1 MNMKLMLVGL
11 LAVASLVSAQK
22 VKSQKEAQAVQA
34 VFSASSPDAKIA
46 AVNDLLSKFKD
57 TEFKTFVLEMAAEA
71 YQQKGDSANAIIFG
85 NRAIEADPKNIQ
97 ALLLVAGQMAQGT
110 KEFDLDKD
118 EKIKKATKL
127 ANDAIAAVGTAQK
140 LNPQMTE
147 DQWSNIK
154 KEMLA
159 QGHETLGMLASVDK
173 KFDVAINEF
182 KTAVDGSPTPE
193 PTTMARLAASYINAK
208 RFDEGIAM
216 ADKVLAMG
224 NVPESLK
231 KFAQDEKTRAAK
243 MKGGQ

>member
-34 VFSASSPDAKIA
+34 VFSATSPDAKIA

-216 ADKVLAMG
+216 ADKVLAIG

-231 KFAQDEKTRAAK
+231 KFAQDEKARAAK

>member
-34 VFSASSPDAKIA
+34 VLSATAPDARIA
-46 AVNDLLSKFKD
+46 AVNDLLAKFKD
-57 TEFKTFVLEMAAEA
+57 TEFKPYVLEMAAEA

-85 NRAIEADPKNIQ
+85 NRAIEADPKNVQ

-118 EKIKKATKL
+118 EKVKKATKL
-127 ANDAIAAVGTAQK
+127 ANDAIAAVATTQK
-140 LNPQMTE
+140 MNPQMPD
-147 DQWSNIK
+147 DQWNNIK

-159 QGHETLGMLASVDK
+159 QGHETLGMLASIDK

-182 KTAVDGSPTPE
+182 KTSLDSSPTPE
-193 PTTMARLAASYINAK
+193 PTTMVRLAASYINAK
-208 RFDEGIAM
+208 RFDEGVAM

-224 NVPESLK
+224 NVPDNLK
-231 KFAQDEKTRAAK
+231 KFAQEEKARAAK
-243 MKGGQ
+243 LKGGQ